1 MGKGKIRAGI
11 KRKKARGKSL
21 FLVLLV
27 PAFLS
32 FQAVFFSLA
41 PRTFGQNLQ
50 VGTKAPAFSLKD
62 LNGQTKT
69 FADVKGAKLTALV
82 FWATWSVNSP
92 RELKKMEALYHKYK
106 DKGFAVVAI
115 NVEQQNIDDQ
125 TLAKIKAKMA
135 ELKLDVPV
143 LIDYG
148 LNAFH
153 DYEVIAVPTTVIL
166 DPQMKIQYELFGYP
180 IVGSADMIDFIN
192 GQFGGGK
199 KGGSAK
205 NVHMPSDRAL
215 RCYNLGMRML
225 RSERMASMA
234 PTWLEESIAA
244 DPKFARPNISLGE
257 YYASQGQTK
266 LAKEQFEQALTK
278 EPGNVIAMCDLGS
291 LLAASGDIKGGMALM
306 QKAMELDEAYTPCY
320 YLLGYYYGKG
330 GDMAKAR
337 GMFAAAAKLDPMD
350 SQIYMYEGR
359 LYEGKSDARDAAVAY
374 GMALK
379 TMLGL

>member
-1 MGKGKIRAGI
+1 MEREKITNRI
-11 KRKKARGKSL
+11 EARSL
-21 FLVLLV
+21 SPFLLVLV
-27 PAFLS
+27 FLS
-32 FQAVFFSLA
+32 FQMVFSALA
-41 PRTFGQNLQ
+41 PSAFGQNLQ

-69 FADVKGAKLTALV
+69 FSDVKGAKLTALV

-92 RELKKMEALYHKYK
+92 RELKEMEALYHKYK

-125 TLAKIKAKMA
+125 TIAKIKAMA
-135 ELKLDVPV
+135 TGLKLDVPV

-166 DPQMKIQYELFGYP
+166 DPDMKIQYELFGYP
-180 IVGSADMIDFIN
+180 IVGTSDMMDYIN

-205 NVHMPSDRAL
+205 NVHMPPDRAL

-225 RSERMASMA
+225 KSERMASMA
-234 PTWLEESIAA
+234 PMWLEKSIAA
-244 DPKFARPNISLGE
+244 DPKFARPNIGLGE
-257 YYASQGQTK
+257 YYVSQGHNK

-291 LLAASGDIKGGMALM
+291 LLAGSGNIKDGMALM
-306 QKAMELDEAYTPCY
+306 QKALKLDEAYTPCY

-337 GMFAAAAKLDPMD
+337 SMFTAAAKLNPMD
-350 SQIYMYEGR
+350 SQIYMYEGK
-359 LYEGKSDARDAAVAY
+359 LYEEKGDVRDASVAY
-374 GMALK
+374 GEALK
-379 TMLGL
+379 TMLGH